1 MATKV
6 YTKKARLMNL
16 LSRGHDI
23 TAKQAYSR
31 FGVKN
36 LRATMSNIK
45 SQVEAYGNWEVT
57 TRTLDNGTTCY
68 GMDFHGYTDN
78 PFAIRAGIV

>member
-1 MATKV
+1 MAV
-6 YTKKARLMNL
+6 YTKKARLMNH
-16 LSRGHDI
+16 LSKGNDI

-45 SQVEAYGNWEVT
+45 EQVEKYGNWEVT
-57 TRTLDNGTTCY
+57 KDEARNGSIKY
-68 GMDFHGYTDN
+68 GIN
-78 PFAIRAGIV
+78 SL

>member
-1 MATKV
+1 MAV
-6 YTKKARLMNL
+6 YTKKQRVINHLA
-16 LSRGHDI
+16 RGHDI

-45 SQVEAYGNWEVT
+45 EQVEAYGNWEVT
-57 TRTLDNGTTCY
+57 TRTLDNGATCY
-68 GMDFHGYTDN
+68 GMDFDGYTDI
-78 PFAIRAGIV
+78 PFAIRGGIC